1 MIRAVRRLLPMLL
14 ALVIVPP
21 ATAAQFTFGVL
32 TTSPVTTPAV
42 TLNGDD
48 QTVAFTIDTEINSAN
63 GNKSGW
69 KVQASATTPTSGS
82 YTLPALA
89 VTGGSSSCISGC
101 SVNPSPTGVTYPIP
115 LGSTAQTIYN
125 ANSNTGTGD
134 FDIANTYQVSV
145 PANTIKGTY
154 TATVTLSGST
164 GP

>member
-1 MIRAVRRLLPMLL
+1 MRRLLPALL
-14 ALVIVPP
+14 ALVIVPS

-32 TTSPVTTPAV
+32 TSSPVTAPGV

-48 QTVAFTIDTEINSAN
+48 QSVTFTIDTEINSAN

-82 YTLPALA
+82 YTLPALV

-101 SVNPSPTGVTYPIP
+101 SVNPTPTGVGYPIT
-115 LGSTAQTIYN
+115 LGGSATTIYN
-125 ANSNTGTGD
+125 AAANTGTGD
-134 FDIANTYQVSV
+134 FDIANTYKVTV
-145 PANTIKGTY
+145 PANTIQGTY
-154 TATVTLSGST
+154 SSTVTLSGST